1 MNKKICVVIASRA
14 NYGRVKS
21 LLLKLKN
28 RCKLQIILS
37 ASAILDRFGNI
48 ENQICND
55 GFKINYKSYMI
66 VEGQN
71 PITMSKSTGLAI
83 IELSSMF
90 ESLKP
95 DIVVTVGDRYE
106 TLATAV
112 AASYMNIAVAHIQGG
127 EVSGSIDE
135 SVRHAITKLSHIH
148 FPATQKSFNRL
159 VKLGENKKNIFNV
172 GCPSIDI
179 IKNTNLSIN
188 KLSRDYN
195 GTGYKINF
203 NEPYVL
209 VLQHPV
215 TTEYGNGSFQIKE
228 TLKAAKKLKM
238 QVLWIWPNIDAGSD
252 DISKELRIFKERNQ
266 NLKFGF
272 YKNFYPEDYLRIL
285 NSAKCAIGNSSSFI
299 REGSYLGV
307 PSVNIGTRQS
317 FREHGKN
324 IITVDYNNLSIYSA
338 ITKQLKIKKY
348 KPEYIFGRGDAGS
361 KIAKVLIKINTR
373 IQKNITY

>member
-1 MNKKICVVIASRA
+1 
-14 NYGRVKS
+14 
-21 LLLKLKN
+21 
-28 RCKLQIILS
+28 LQIILS

-95 DIVVTVGDRYE
+95 NIVVTVADRYE

-203 NEPYVL
+203 NDPYVL

-299 REGSYLGV
+299 RECSYLGV

-324 IITVDYNNLSIYSA
+324 IISVDYNNLSIYSA

-361 KIAKVLIKINTR
+361 KIAKVLIKINAR
-373 IQKNITY
+373 IQKNIAY